1 MKRIILTS
9 PDRRNNTLELSL
21 LPPDTWTDHEAE
33 PHSSFASRGGNPE
46 TCDAR
51 NASKVVMML
60 QRFLALTADVPAT
73 SLRAAMAKAIAEE
86 PPSRSYQ
93 RFYCRV
99 LCEVGIQACQGD
111 LAA

>member
-1 MKRIILTS
+1 MEAFQDLI
-9 PDRRNNTLELSL
+9 PNNLCFGCGLRMRTACASR
-21 LPPDTWTDHEAE
+21 
-33 PHSSFASRGGNPE
+33 ASRGGNPPPVE

-51 NASKVVMML
+51 NVSKVVMTL
-60 QRFLALTADVPAT
+60 QSFLVLTADVSAT
-73 SLRAAMAKAIAEE
+73 SVRAAMAKAIAQE

-99 LCEVGIQACQGD
+99 LCKLGIRACTGE

>member
-1 MKRIILTS
+1 M
-9 PDRRNNTLELSL
+9 LELPL
-21 LPPDTWTDHEAE
+21 PPPDTWTGQE
-33 PHSSFASRGGNPE
+33 PERGAGNSSFASRGGNPPPVE

-51 NASKVVMML
+51 NASKVAMTL

-99 LCEVGIQACQGD
+99 LCEIGIQACQGG